1 MDAKFSQKIKDV
13 LSYSKEE
20 AVRLGNAFI
29 TPEHFFLGIIREGDG
44 IAIDILVLKSNG
56 INELKHLVEC
66 SIKQNSGVKVK
77 DVENMPMLKSSE
89 RILKMVYLEARLL
102 KNETVTTGH
111 LLLAILREESS
122 AVAKILM
129 ENNINYNIVKN
140 ELEKKQPKSSADY
153 GDEDDDRGSAFGA
166 GKGSGATPNPA
177 QGKPNSDTPV
187 LDNFGVDLSKAA
199 EENRLDPI
207 VGREREIERLIHR
220 IAFIAIVYF

>member
-129 ENNINYNIVKN
+129 
-140 ELEKKQPKSSADY
+140 
-153 GDEDDDRGSAFGA
+153 
-166 GKGSGATPNPA
+166 
-177 QGKPNSDTPV
+177 
-187 LDNFGVDLSKAA
+187 
-199 EENRLDPI
+199 
-207 VGREREIERLIHR
+207 
-220 IAFIAIVYF
+220 